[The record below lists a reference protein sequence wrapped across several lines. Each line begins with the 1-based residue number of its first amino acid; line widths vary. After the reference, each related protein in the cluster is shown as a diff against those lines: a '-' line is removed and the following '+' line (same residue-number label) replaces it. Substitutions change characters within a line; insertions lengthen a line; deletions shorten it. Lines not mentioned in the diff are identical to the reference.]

1 MKDDDRRRFRR
12 MDQKFMVKFKSIG
25 GAHHRDVGDRAG
37 LVLNISR
44 GGLVLASKREF
55 PVDTLFTIKI
65 PKSELGP
72 EREVKGKVVWSRP
85 ADESGEYVVGC
96 MFVRIVE
103 PEGEDRRQYERKP
116 VKLALSLQCGEE
128 ESIEGQLV
136 DLSQGG
142 IEFTAPVLFKKG
154 SMVRVGFPAS
164 PLGGARVVFVEVL
177 RHHEHEGEGWWR
189 TAGRFV
195 HGK

>member
-1 MKDDDRRRFRR
+1 

-25 GAHHRDVGDRAG
+25 GAHHRDIGDRAG

-65 PKSELGP
+65 PKSRLGP
-72 EREVKGKVVWSRP
+72 EREVQGKVVWSR
-85 ADESGEYVVGC
+85 AGEDAGEYHVGC

-103 PEGEDRRQYERKP
+103 KEGEDRRQYERKP
-116 VKLALSLQCGEE
+116 VKLPLSLQCGDE

-142 IEFTAPVLFKKG
+142 IEFTAAVLFKKG
-154 SMVRVGFPAS
+154 SLVRVGFPAS
-164 PLGGARVVFVEVL
+164 PLGGARVVYVEVL
-177 RHHEHEGEGWWR
+177 RHHEQEGEGWWR
-189 TAGRFV
+189 TAGKFV
-195 HGK
+195 QEK